1 MKNIIIGTAGHID
14 HGKTTLIKALTGY
27 NTDRWAEEQRRGITI
42 DLGFTHFNLP
52 NGDRAGIVD
61 VPGHEKFIPHMVAG
75 VVGMDLV
82 LVVVAADEGIMP
94 QTREHLDILKL
105 LGIDKCILVL
115 NKCDLVDEE
124 WLEMAEEEIREE
136 LSDTFLKNV
145 LIVKVSAASGEGLS
159 NLVEEIQ
166 RMTEEEVEEKDTAA
180 IPRLPIDR
188 VFTIPGFGTVVTGTL
203 VSGVINKE
211 SNLELYPLE
220 KGGKIRNIQVY
231 GTDEEECCAGQ
242 RVAINLS
249 NVKKQEVR
257 RGCVLAPVNS
267 MKNTNLLDVKLEM
280 LKSSPRILTNRAR
293 LHLFTGTSEVL
304 CRAVLLEHE
313 ELKPGESGYVQLRL
327 EEKIAL
333 RRGDKFVVR
342 FYSPMETIGG
352 GIILEPNPGI
362 KKRFRKDVI
371 EELQQKEKGSIADV
385 LELHIRSRKD
395 ALFTVA
401 ELAKRTAF
409 TMEETEKNVQ
419 ELERGGQVQSFPLK
433 KDIYVWH
440 RIYVDRALEELQKV
454 LAAYEKEYPYRHGM
468 KKAEIQ
474 TTYFKKI
481 KPNVFALVL
490 KMWEDKG
497 VLKCVG
503 EYVSTLEFEAVRDG
517 KFDKVSRQLLDIF
530 GKAGY
535 EFVKYSE
542 LVLEGVSGEV
552 KDDILNILCEDG
564 SVVKVCD
571 DCYSLPD
578 YMDSA
583 KKRIAEMLSANPVIS
598 ISQVRDAF
606 KTSRKCAKQIL
617 EYTDSMKITRK
628 TSAESEWT
636 IRTEIFIDDIKII

>member
-27 NTDRWAEEQRRGITI
+27 NTDRLAEERRRGITI
-42 DLGFTHFNLP
+42 DLGFTHFDLP
-52 NGDRAGIVD
+52 NGVRAGIVD
-61 VPGHEKFIPHMVAG
+61 VPGHEKFVPNMTAG

-94 QTREHLDILKL
+94 QTREHLDILRL
-105 LGIDKCILVL
+105 FGIDKCILVL

-145 LIVKVSAASGEGLS
+145 SIVRVSAASGEGLS
-159 NLVEEIQ
+159 NLAEEIQ
-166 RMTEEEVEEKDTAA
+166 RMTEEEVVEKETAD

-203 VSGVINKE
+203 VSGTINKE
-211 SNLELYPLE
+211 SNLELYPLKKE
-220 KGGKIRNIQVY
+220 CKIRNIQVY
-231 GTDEEECCAGQ
+231 GTDREECCAGQ

-249 NVKKQEVR
+249 NVKKQEVK
-257 RGCVLAPVNS
+257 RGCVLALVNS
-267 MKNTNLLDVKLEM
+267 MKNTDLLDVKLEM
-280 LKSSPRILTNRAR
+280 LESSSRILTNRTR

-327 EEKIAL
+327 EEEIAV
-333 RRGDKFVVR
+333 RRGDKFIVR
-342 FYSPMETIGG
+342 FYSPVETIGG
-352 GIILEPNPGI
+352 GTILESNPGI

-371 EELQQKEKGSIADV
+371 AELQQKEKGTLADIV
-385 LELHIRSRKD
+385 ELHIRSQKD
-395 ALFTVA
+395 TLFTVA
-401 ELAKRTAF
+401 ELAELTGF
-409 TMEETEKNVQ
+409 TMEETEQNVL
-419 ELERGGQVQSFPLK
+419 ELERKGRAHRFPLK
-433 KDIYVWH
+433 KDTYVW
-440 RIYVDRALEELQKV
+440 YSFYADKALEELKKV
-454 LAAYEKEYPYRHGM
+454 LAAYEEKHPYRHGM
-468 KKAEIQ
+468 KRTEIQ
-474 TTYFKKI
+474 AAFLKKI
-481 KPNVFALVL
+481 KPNVFTLIL

-497 VLKCVG
+497 VLKCIG
-503 EYVSTLEFEAVRDG
+503 EYVSTPEFEAVRDG
-517 KFDKVSRQLLDIF
+517 RFVKVSRQLLDIF

-542 LVLEGVSGEV
+542 LVPEGVSGEV
-552 KDDILNILCEDG
+552 KDDILNLLCEDG

-571 DCYSLPD
+571 DCYSLPE
-578 YMDSA
+578 YMDPA
-583 KKRIAEMLSANPVIS
+583 RKQIMEMLSADPVIS
-598 ISQVRDAF
+598 VSQVRDIF

-628 TSAESEWT
+628 TNAASEWT
-636 IRTEIFIDDIKII
+636 LY

>member
-145 LIVKVSAASGEGLS
+145 SIVKVSAASGEGLS

-211 SNLELYPLE
+211 SKLELYPLE

-352 GIILEPNPGI
+352 GVILEPNPGI

-385 LELHIRSRKD
+385 LEL
-395 ALFTVA
+395 
-401 ELAKRTAF
+401 
-409 TMEETEKNVQ
+409 
-419 ELERGGQVQSFPLK
+419 
-433 KDIYVWH
+433 
-440 RIYVDRALEELQKV
+440 
-454 LAAYEKEYPYRHGM
+454 
-468 KKAEIQ
+468 
-474 TTYFKKI
+474 
-481 KPNVFALVL
+481 
-490 KMWEDKG
+490 
-497 VLKCVG
+497 
-503 EYVSTLEFEAVRDG
+503 
-517 KFDKVSRQLLDIF
+517 
-530 GKAGY
+530 
-535 EFVKYSE
+535 
-542 LVLEGVSGEV
+542 
-552 KDDILNILCEDG
+552 
-564 SVVKVCD
+564 
-571 DCYSLPD
+571 
-578 YMDSA
+578 
-583 KKRIAEMLSANPVIS
+583 
-598 ISQVRDAF
+598 
-606 KTSRKCAKQIL
+606 
-617 EYTDSMKITRK
+617 
-628 TSAESEWT
+628 
-636 IRTEIFIDDIKII
+636 